1 MKRSFC
7 GQDVIDA
14 YARIADYVA
23 ETPLVHSMYLSN
35 AQQNVYL
42 KMESLQST
50 KSFKIRGCLN
60 KMLSLNDEE
69 KAKGVITVSSGNHG
83 ISVAYGAKL
92 LGIREAVIIVPKTT
106 PQSKVDKIRYF
117 GGQVMMMGQN
127 YDEAHVQGMQYVK
140 SHDYTFIDS
149 YYDDPFIYA
158 GQGTIALEILKQNP
172 QIDTILVP
180 VGGGG
185 MLTGIAVAAHQID
198 PKVQVIGVQTAAC
211 PALVKSYQEHRFY
224 EECESAPSICD
235 ALIGGIGKLC
245 YEMAKDYIADLLT
258 GDEETIRKAV
268 AHIIN
273 YEKFV
278 VEPGGAVG
286 VAALFEKREHIKG
299 RNIAIVLSGGNINE
313 TLMLEI
319 LNEQAKQRR

>member
-14 YARIADYVA
+14 YARIADYVE
-23 ETPLVHSMYLSN
+23 ETPLVHTMYLSN

-83 ISVAYGAKL
+83 VSVAYGAKL

-127 YDEAHVQGMQYVK
+127 YD
-140 SHDYTFIDS
+140 
-149 YYDDPFIYA
+149 
-158 GQGTIALEILKQNP
+158 
-172 QIDTILVP
+172 
-180 VGGGG
+180 
-185 MLTGIAVAAHQID
+185 
-198 PKVQVIGVQTAAC
+198 
-211 PALVKSYQEHRFY
+211 
-224 EECESAPSICD
+224 
-235 ALIGGIGKLC
+235 
-245 YEMAKDYIADLLT
+245 
-258 GDEETIRKAV
+258 
-268 AHIIN
+268 
-273 YEKFV
+273 
-278 VEPGGAVG
+278 
-286 VAALFEKREHIKG
+286 
-299 RNIAIVLSGGNINE
+299 
-313 TLMLEI
+313 
-319 LNEQAKQRR
+319 